1 MPSTTMNTPPKSS
14 EIYKN
19 EIFKMEG
26 GGIPRVEVEEEKW
39 VPDEGS
45 KELAKKINKFM
56 FERVLDSNPQ
66 TKVISLLGTIDGEY
80 AILTCEKTHFMFEE
94 TVRRPSAD
102 GRSTPVFFH
111 RENQYSCLTGITDV
125 EEISSNDIYYWGLS
139 VIKQNLDKNPTVKL
153 NLIYPATNIHIRRYD
168 QQEFHLVTET
178 PEMYK
183 KYVVPYIQKMTTSE
197 MMKWVNNIL
206 YHGAEDHRIVYKHL
220 EDKDEDGFLVFPDMK
235 WDGVNLDALYL
246 MAIVYREDI
255 KSLRDL
261 RPEHQDWLNRLN
273 STLKTIIP
281 ACFNYAIHPDELRIF
296 VHYHPSFYHF
306 HVHIVNVKHPGI
318 GEEMGSGKTVLLDDI
333 IETLNYLGPEG
344 YMKRNLTYVIGE
356 NHSLWRN
363 GFEEELLKQLQKDNI
378 PRIPRG
384 LNTLHEQTD

>member
-1 MPSTTMNTPPKSS
+1 MPTAMNTPPSSS
-14 EIYKN
+14 EVYKN
-19 EIFKMEG
+19 KIFRQEAG
-26 GGIPRVEVEEEKW
+26 GVPTIEVEEEKW
-39 VPDEGS
+39 VPDAGS
-45 KELAKKINKFM
+45 KNLAKLINEFR
-56 FERVLDSNPQ
+56 FERVLDSDPQ
-66 TKVISLLGTIDGEY
+66 TKKISLLGKIGGED

-102 GRSTPVFFH
+102 GRSTPVFYH
-111 RENQYSCLTGITDV
+111 RENQYSCLTGIEGV
-125 EEISSNDIYYWGLS
+125 QEISSNDIYYWGLS
-139 VIKQNLDKNPTVKL
+139 VIKQHLQKNPTAKL

-168 QQEFHLVTET
+168 QQELHMVRET

-183 KYVVPYIQKMTTSE
+183 KYVIPYIKKMTTSE

-206 YHGAEDHRIVYKHL
+206 YNGAEDHRIVYKHL
-220 EDKDEDGFLVFPDMK
+220 DPHDEDGFLIFPDMK

-261 RPEHQDWLNRLN
+261 NSSHQEWLKKLN
-273 STLKTIIP
+273 TTLRTIVP
-281 ACFNYAIHPDELRIF
+281 ACFNYSIRPDELRIF

-318 GEEMGSGKTVLLDDI
+318 GEEMGQGKTVLLDDI

-344 YMKRNLTYVIGE
+344 YMNGDLTYVIGE
-356 NHSLWRN
+356 NHSLWRH
-363 GFEEELLKQLQKDNI
+363 GFDRELDNQLKEDGI
-378 PRIPRG
+378 PRIPRSIS
-384 LNTLHEQTD
+384 NAIQ